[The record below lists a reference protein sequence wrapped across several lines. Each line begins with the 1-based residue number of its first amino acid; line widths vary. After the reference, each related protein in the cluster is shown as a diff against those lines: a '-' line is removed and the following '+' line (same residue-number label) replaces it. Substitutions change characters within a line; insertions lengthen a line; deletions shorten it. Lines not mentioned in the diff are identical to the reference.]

1 MPLLLAIPLIVI
13 VTAFVAI
20 GYAAI
25 APALSNATVSWLKDA
40 GAVAR
45 FFLGPVVDL
54 SIKLARW
61 LTHRLGEGWEDL
73 SRLGVTWLS
82 GLYQWA
88 DLIIVNALEWPLWLW
103 RVQRWLLFV
112 EIPKVLRAI
121 PHAATSVVHS
131 VTTRVIKIERT
142 VVRLPKLS
150 KAAAH
155 ALVAAA
161 VATFIR
167 PFLADLQWLRRHFHA
182 LTHAID
188 HALPIPTVPTFPN
201 IWKRIRALERK
212 LSVPVGV
219 ALIVAAL
226 GRLGLGWIR
235 CNKVRQV
242 GRRLCGL
249 DDSLIEKFLLDSLAI
264 FGLVSV
270 VEFAE
275 GLQAVE
281 EEAVSIFGSLIREW
295 PS

>member
-1 MPLLLAIPLIVI
+1 MALLLAVPLLVI

-61 LTHRLGEGWEDL
+61 LTRRLGEGWEDL
-73 SRLGVTWLS
+73 SRLGVTWVS

-112 EIPKVLRAI
+112 ELPKVLKAI
-121 PHAATSVVHS
+121 PHLATSVVHA
-131 VTTRVIKIERT
+131 VTTRVVRVERT
-142 VVRLPKLS
+142 IVRLPKLS
-150 KAAAH
+150 KALAH
-155 ALVAAA
+155 SLVAAA
-161 VATFIR
+161 VATFVH
-167 PFLADLQWLRRHFHA
+167 PFLAELQWLRRHFHA

-201 IWKRIRALERK
+201 IWKRLRALEKK
-212 LSVPVGV
+212 LAVPVG
-219 ALIVAAL
+219 LGLVAAAL
-226 GRLGLGWIR
+226 SRLGLGWLR
-235 CNKVRQV
+235 CNRVRQA
-242 GRRLCGL
+242 GKAICGM
-249 DDSLIEKFLLDSLAI
+249 DESLLQKLLLDGLAI
-264 FGLVSV
+264 FGLVSI

-281 EEAVSIFGSLIREW
+281 EEAVGIFGSLIREW